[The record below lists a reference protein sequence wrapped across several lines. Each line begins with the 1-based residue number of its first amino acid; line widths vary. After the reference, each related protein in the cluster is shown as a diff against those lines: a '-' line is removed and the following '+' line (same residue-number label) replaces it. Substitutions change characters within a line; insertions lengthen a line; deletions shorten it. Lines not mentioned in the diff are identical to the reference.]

1 MYIKERGEYFEWSF
15 WPTNV
20 DDFKNKKDS
29 KNKDDL
35 KNEDNPKQDLET
47 ILVFLAAQTNLLIF
61 FAKAWDFQH
70 CHQNQLCYTNTN
82 SITIHV
88 LLLIYKIFIRK

>member
-1 MYIKERGEYFEWSF
+1 M
-15 WPTNV
+15 

-61 FAKAWDFQH
+61 FAKAWDFST
-70 CHQNQLCYTNTN
+70 LPSESVMLYR
-82 SITIHV
+82 
-88 LLLIYKIFIRK
+88 Y